1 MGQSIAGLVARS
13 DTPAYSRALYASSLP
28 EIDMF
33 DSLPVLPPDSILG
46 LAAACRAD
54 PNPDKVDLTLG
65 VYMDET
71 GLCPVF
77 ESVQQAQ
84 RELVS
89 EERTK
94 VYMPPMGDTA
104 YLSGIRSLVLGADV
118 EGRLGNRVTAVQ
130 TPGGCGAVRLGA
142 EVLYAAAPHT
152 TVWVS
157 DPSWPVHIPL
167 MGSVGLHFRTYRYYS
182 PELKTL
188 DFAGMLADLEQA
200 SPGDVVLLHG
210 CCHNPSGADPSAE
223 QWQQLASLLVERQL
237 LPMIDFAYQ
246 GMGAGLDEDAMGL
259 RSVLASVP
267 EMIIAVSSS
276 KNIGLY
282 RERAGAVI
290 FVGGDDRAAEA
301 MASQAVAAA
310 RRVYS
315 MPPAHGALLAGRVL
329 SSPELRRAWSLE
341 LEQICSRIN
350 ALRTTL
356 RDALVT
362 ATGRDFD
369 FIGRENGMFS
379 FLGLTVAQAERLRRE
394 QSVYMLDSS
403 RINIAGLN
411 DRNVSRVIDAV
422 VSVL

>member
-1 MGQSIAGLVARS
+1 
-13 DTPAYSRALYASSLP
+13 
-28 EIDMF
+28 MF

-77 ESVQQAQ
+77 EAVQQAQ
-84 RELVS
+84 QSLVS
-89 EERTK
+89 EEQTK
-94 VYMPPMGDTA
+94 VYMPPQGDPD
-104 YLSGIRSLVLGADV
+104 YLSGIRSLVFGDAGMANLGD
-118 EGRLGNRVTAVQ
+118 RSSAVQ

-142 EVLYAAAPHT
+142 EVLHAAAPDA

-157 DPSWPVHIPL
+157 DPTWPVHIPL
-167 MGSVGLHFRTYRYYS
+167 MGSVGLQFKTYRYYS
-182 PELKTL
+182 SDMKGL
-188 DFAGMLADLEQA
+188 DFEAMLSDLEGAQ
-200 SPGDVVLLHG
+200 SGDVVLLHG
-210 CCHNPSGADPSAE
+210 CCHNPSGVDPTLE
-223 QWQQLASLLVERQL
+223 QWAVLANLMSERQL

-246 GMGAGLDEDAMGL
+246 GMGSGLDQDAAGI
-259 RSVLASVP
+259 RTVLEHVP

-282 RERAGAVI
+282 RERAGAVV
-290 FVGGDDRAAEA
+290 FVGGDARAAEA
-301 MASQAVAAA
+301 MASQAISAA

-329 SSPELRRAWSLE
+329 SSPTLRSAWEAELS
-341 LEQICSRIN
+341 QICGRIN
-350 ALRTTL
+350 GLRGQL
-356 RDALVT
+356 QDALTT
-362 ATGRDFD
+362 ATKRDFG
-369 FIGRENGMFS
+369 FIGTEHGMFS
-379 FLGLTVAQAERLRRE
+379 FLGLSVEQAQRLREE

-411 DRNVSRVIDAV
+411 ANNLGLSLIHI
-422 VSVL
+422 

>member
-1 MGQSIAGLVARS
+1 
-13 DTPAYSRALYASSLP
+13 
-28 EIDMF
+28 MF

-77 ESVQQAQ
+77 EAVQQAQ
-84 RELVS
+84 QALVS

-94 VYMPPMGDTA
+94 VYMPPQGDLD
-104 YLSGIRSLVLGADV
+104 YLNGIRSLVFGETGLTTLAD
-118 EGRLGNRVTAVQ
+118 RTSAVQ

-142 EVLYAAAPHT
+142 EVLYAAAPEA

-157 DPSWPVHIPL
+157 DPTWPVHIPL
-167 MGSVGLHFRTYRYYS
+167 MGSVGLQFKSYRYYS
-182 PELKTL
+182 SDMKGL
-188 DFAGMLADLEQA
+188 DFEAMVADLESA
-200 SPGDVVLLHG
+200 KPGDVVLLHG
-210 CCHNPSGADPSAE
+210 CCHNPSGVDPTLE
-223 QWQQLASLLVERQL
+223 QWRVLADLMSERQL

-246 GMGAGLDEDAMGL
+246 GMGAGLDQDAAGI
-259 RSVLASVP
+259 RSVLERVP

-282 RERAGAVI
+282 RERAGAVV
-290 FVGGDDRAAEA
+290 FVGGDARAAEA
-301 MASQAVAAA
+301 MASQAVSAA

-329 SSPELRRAWSLE
+329 SSSQLRSSWKVELG
-341 LEQICSRIN
+341 QICERIN
-350 ALRTTL
+350 GLRGQFQEALT
-356 RDALVT
+356 T
-362 ATGRDFD
+362 ATGRDFG
-369 FIGRENGMFS
+369 FIGTEHGMFS
-379 FLGLTVAQAERLRRE
+379 FLGLSVEQAQRLREE

-411 DRNVSRVIDAV
+411 ANNLGRVVEAV
-422 VSVL
+422 ATVL

>member
-1 MGQSIAGLVARS
+1 
-13 DTPAYSRALYASSLP
+13 
-28 EIDMF
+28 MF

-77 ESVQQAQ
+77 EAVQQAQ
-84 RELVS
+84 QALVS

-94 VYMPPMGDTA
+94 VYMPPQGDLD
-104 YLSGIRSLVLGADV
+104 YLNGIRSLVFGETGLTTLGD
-118 EGRLGNRVTAVQ
+118 RTSAVQ

-142 EVLYAAAPHT
+142 EVLYAAAPEA

-157 DPSWPVHIPL
+157 DPTWPVHIPL
-167 MGSVGLHFRTYRYYS
+167 MGSVGLQFKSYRYYS
-182 PELKTL
+182 SDMKGL
-188 DFAGMLADLEQA
+188 DFEAMLADLESA
-200 SPGDVVLLHG
+200 KPGDVVLLHG
-210 CCHNPSGADPSAE
+210 CCHNPSGVDPTLE
-223 QWQQLASLLVERQL
+223 QWRVLADLMSERQL

-246 GMGAGLDEDAMGL
+246 GMGAGLDQDAAGI
-259 RSVLASVP
+259 RAVLERVP

-282 RERAGAVI
+282 RERAGAVV
-290 FVGGDDRAAEA
+290 FVGGDARAAEA
-301 MASQAVAAA
+301 MASQAVSAA

-329 SSPELRRAWSLE
+329 SSSQLRSSWEVELG
-341 LEQICSRIN
+341 QICERIN
-350 ALRTTL
+350 GLRGEFQEALT
-356 RDALVT
+356 T
-362 ATGRDFD
+362 ATGRDFG
-369 FIGRENGMFS
+369 FIGTEHGMFS
-379 FLGLTVAQAERLRRE
+379 FLGLSVEQAQRLREE

-411 DRNVSRVIDAV
+411 ANNLGRVVEAV
-422 VSVL
+422 ASVL

>member
-1 MGQSIAGLVARS
+1 
-13 DTPAYSRALYASSLP
+13 
-28 EIDMF
+28 MF

-77 ESVQQAQ
+77 EAVQQAQ
-84 RELVS
+84 QALVS

-94 VYMPPMGDTA
+94 VYMPPQGDLD
-104 YLSGIRSLVLGADV
+104 YLNGIRSLVFGETGLTTLGD
-118 EGRLGNRVTAVQ
+118 RTSAVQ

-142 EVLYAAAPHT
+142 EVLYAAAPEA

-157 DPSWPVHIPL
+157 DPTWPVHIPL
-167 MGSVGLHFRTYRYYS
+167 MGSVGLQFKSYRYYS
-182 PELKTL
+182 SDMKGL
-188 DFAGMLADLEQA
+188 DFEAMLADLESA
-200 SPGDVVLLHG
+200 KPGDVVLLHG
-210 CCHNPSGADPSAE
+210 CCHNPSGVDPTLE
-223 QWQQLASLLVERQL
+223 QWRVLADLMSERQL

-246 GMGAGLDEDAMGL
+246 GMGAGLDQDAAGI
-259 RSVLASVP
+259 RAVLERVP

-282 RERAGAVI
+282 RERAGAVV
-290 FVGGDDRAAEA
+290 FVGGDARAAEA
-301 MASQAVAAA
+301 MASQAVSAA

-329 SSPELRRAWSLE
+329 SSSQLRSSWEAELG
-341 LEQICSRIN
+341 QICERIN
-350 ALRTTL
+350 GLRGQFQAALT
-356 RDALVT
+356 T
-362 ATGRDFD
+362 ATGQDFG
-369 FIGRENGMFS
+369 FIGTEHGMFS
-379 FLGLTVAQAERLRRE
+379 FLGLSVEQAQRLREE

-411 DRNVSRVIDAV
+411 ANNLGRVVEACFDPLIWLFILTRHSD
-422 VSVL
+422 STL

>member
-1 MGQSIAGLVARS
+1 
-13 DTPAYSRALYASSLP
+13 
-28 EIDMF
+28 MF

-77 ESVQQAQ
+77 ESVQEAQ
-84 RELVS
+84 RALVNEEL
-89 EERTK
+89 TK
-94 VYMPPMGDTA
+94 VYMAPMGDAA
-104 YLSGIRSLVLGADV
+104 YLSGIRSLVLGSDV
-118 EGRLGNRVTAVQ
+118 EDRLGKRITAVQ

-142 EVLYAAAPHT
+142 EVLHAAAPDT

-157 DPSWPVHIPL
+157 DPTWPVHIPL
-167 MGSVGLHFRTYRYYS
+167 MGSVGLQFKTYRYYS
-182 PELKTL
+182 PALKGL
-188 DFAGMLADLEQA
+188 DFNAMLADLEQA
-200 SPGDVVLLHG
+200 APGDVVLLHG

-223 QWQQLASLLVERQL
+223 QWQQLASLLADRRL

-246 GMGAGLDEDAMGL
+246 GMGAGLDQDAAGL
-259 RSVLASVP
+259 RSVLSSVP

-290 FVGGDDRAAEA
+290 FIGGDDRAAEA
-301 MASQAVAAA
+301 MASQAIAAA

-329 SSPELRRAWSLE
+329 SSPELRRAWTLE
-341 LEQICSRIN
+341 LEQVCSRIN
-350 ALRTTL
+350 GLRTNF
-356 RDALVT
+356 RDALTT

-379 FLGLTVAQAERLRRE
+379 FLGLTVEQAERLRSE

-411 DRNVSRVIDAV
+411 DQNMSRVVDAV
-422 VSVL
+422 ASVL

>member
-1 MGQSIAGLVARS
+1 
-13 DTPAYSRALYASSLP
+13 
-28 EIDMF
+28 MF

-77 ESVQQAQ
+77 EAVQQAQ
-84 RELVS
+84 QALVS

-94 VYMPPMGDTA
+94 VYMPPQGDLD
-104 YLSGIRSLVLGADV
+104 YLNGIRSLVFGETGLATLGD
-118 EGRLGNRVTAVQ
+118 RTSAVQ

-142 EVLYAAAPHT
+142 EVLYAAAPEA

-157 DPSWPVHIPL
+157 DPTWPVHIPL
-167 MGSVGLHFRTYRYYS
+167 MGSVGLQFKSYRYYS
-182 PELKTL
+182 ADMKGL
-188 DFAGMLADLEQA
+188 DFEAMLADLESA
-200 SPGDVVLLHG
+200 KPGDVVLLHG
-210 CCHNPSGADPSAE
+210 CCHNPSGVDPTLE
-223 QWQQLASLLVERQL
+223 QWCVLADLMFERQL

-246 GMGAGLDEDAMGL
+246 GMGAGLDQDAAGI
-259 RSVLASVP
+259 RAVLERVP

-282 RERAGAVI
+282 RERAGAVV
-290 FVGGDDRAAEA
+290 FVGGDARAAEA
-301 MASQAVAAA
+301 MASQAVSAA

-329 SSPELRRAWSLE
+329 SSSQLRSSWEAELG
-341 LEQICSRIN
+341 QICERIN
-350 ALRTTL
+350 GLRGEFQEALT
-356 RDALVT
+356 T
-362 ATGRDFD
+362 ATGRDFG
-369 FIGRENGMFS
+369 FIGTEHGMFS
-379 FLGLTVAQAERLRRE
+379 FLGLSVEQAQRLREE

-411 DRNVSRVIDAV
+411 ANNLGRVVEAV
-422 VSVL
+422 AAVL

>member
-1 MGQSIAGLVARS
+1 ML
-13 DTPAYSRALYASSLP
+13 
-28 EIDMF
+28 

-77 ESVQQAQ
+77 EAVQQAQ
-84 RELVS
+84 QALVS

-94 VYMPPMGDTA
+94 VYMPPQGDLD
-104 YLSGIRSLVLGADV
+104 YLNGIRSLVCGETGLTTLGD
-118 EGRLGNRVTAVQ
+118 RTSAVQ

-142 EVLYAAAPHT
+142 EVLYAAAPEA

-157 DPSWPVHIPL
+157 DPTWPVHIPL
-167 MGSVGLHFRTYRYYS
+167 MGSVGLQFKSYRYYS
-182 PELKTL
+182 SDMKGL
-188 DFAGMLADLEQA
+188 DFEAMLADLESA
-200 SPGDVVLLHG
+200 KPGDVVLLHG
-210 CCHNPSGADPSAE
+210 CCHNPSGVDPTLE
-223 QWQQLASLLVERQL
+223 QWRVLADLMSERQL

-246 GMGAGLDEDAMGL
+246 GMGAGLDQDAAGI
-259 RSVLASVP
+259 RAVLERVP

-282 RERAGAVI
+282 RERAGAVV
-290 FVGGDDRAAEA
+290 FVGGDARAAEA
-301 MASQAVAAA
+301 MASQAVSAA

-329 SSPELRRAWSLE
+329 SSSQLRSSWEVELG
-341 LEQICSRIN
+341 QICERIN
-350 ALRTTL
+350 GLRGQFQEALT
-356 RDALVT
+356 A
-362 ATGRDFD
+362 ATGRDFG
-369 FIGRENGMFS
+369 FIGTEHGMFS
-379 FLGLTVAQAERLRRE
+379 FLGLSVEQAQRLREE

-411 DRNVSRVIDAV
+411 ANNLGRVVEAV
-422 VSVL
+422 AAVL

>member
-1 MGQSIAGLVARS
+1 
-13 DTPAYSRALYASSLP
+13 
-28 EIDMF
+28 MF

-77 ESVQQAQ
+77 EAVQQAQ
-84 RELVS
+84 QALVS

-94 VYMPPMGDTA
+94 VYMPPQGDLD
-104 YLSGIRSLVLGADV
+104 YLNGIRSLVFGETGLTTLGD
-118 EGRLGNRVTAVQ
+118 RTSAVQ

-142 EVLYAAAPHT
+142 EVLYAAAPQA

-157 DPSWPVHIPL
+157 DPTWPVHIPL
-167 MGSVGLHFRTYRYYS
+167 MGSVGLQFKNYRYYS
-182 PELKTL
+182 SDMKGL
-188 DFAGMLADLEQA
+188 DFEAMLADLESA
-200 SPGDVVLLHG
+200 KPGDVVLLHG
-210 CCHNPSGADPSAE
+210 CCHNPSGVDPTLE
-223 QWQQLASLLVERQL
+223 QWRVLADLMSERQL

-246 GMGAGLDEDAMGL
+246 GMGAGLDQDAAGI
-259 RSVLASVP
+259 RAVLERVP

-282 RERAGAVI
+282 RERAGAVV
-290 FVGGDDRAAEA
+290 FVGGDARAAEA
-301 MASQAVAAA
+301 MASQAVSAA

-329 SSPELRRAWSLE
+329 SSSQLRSSWEAELG
-341 LEQICSRIN
+341 QICERIN
-350 ALRTTL
+350 GLRGEFQEALTT
-356 RDALVT
+356 V
-362 ATGRDFD
+362 TGRDFG
-369 FIGRENGMFS
+369 FIGTEHGMFS
-379 FLGLTVAQAERLRRE
+379 FLGLSVEQAQRLREE

-411 DRNVSRVIDAV
+411 ANNLGRVVEAV
-422 VSVL
+422 AAVL

>member
-1 MGQSIAGLVARS
+1 
-13 DTPAYSRALYASSLP
+13 
-28 EIDMF
+28 MF

-77 ESVQQAQ
+77 EAVQQAQ
-84 RELVS
+84 QALVS

-94 VYMPPMGDTA
+94 VYMPPQGDLD
-104 YLSGIRSLVLGADV
+104 YLNGIRSLVFGETGLATLGD
-118 EGRLGNRVTAVQ
+118 RTSAVQ

-142 EVLYAAAPHT
+142 EVLYAAAPEA

-157 DPSWPVHIPL
+157 DPTWPVHIPL
-167 MGSVGLHFRTYRYYS
+167 MGSVGLQFKSYRYYS
-182 PELKTL
+182 SDMKGL
-188 DFAGMLADLEQA
+188 DFEAMLADIESA
-200 SPGDVVLLHG
+200 KPGDVVLLHG
-210 CCHNPSGADPSAE
+210 CCHNPSGVDPTPE
-223 QWQQLASLLVERQL
+223 QWRVLADLMSERQL
-237 LPMIDFAYQ
+237 MPMIDFAYQ
-246 GMGAGLDEDAMGL
+246 GMGAGLDQDAAGI
-259 RSVLASVP
+259 RAVLERVP

-282 RERAGAVI
+282 RERAGAVV
-290 FVGGDDRAAEA
+290 FVGGDARAAEA
-301 MASQAVAAA
+301 MASQAVSAA

-329 SSPELRRAWSLE
+329 SSSQLRSSWEAELG
-341 LEQICSRIN
+341 QICERIN
-350 ALRTTL
+350 GLRGEFQEALT
-356 RDALVT
+356 T
-362 ATGRDFD
+362 ATGRDFG
-369 FIGRENGMFS
+369 FIGTEHGMFS
-379 FLGLTVAQAERLRRE
+379 FLGLSVEQAQRLREE

-411 DRNVSRVIDAV
+411 ANNLGRVVEAV
-422 VSVL
+422 AAVL

>member
-1 MGQSIAGLVARS
+1 
-13 DTPAYSRALYASSLP
+13 
-28 EIDMF
+28 MF

-77 ESVQQAQ
+77 EAVQQAQ
-84 RELVS
+84 QALVS
-89 EERTK
+89 EEQTK
-94 VYMPPMGDTA
+94 VYMPPQGDPD
-104 YLSGIRSLVLGADV
+104 YLTGIRSLVFGEAGMADLGD
-118 EGRLGNRVTAVQ
+118 RISAVQ

-142 EVLYAAAPHT
+142 EVLHAAAPDA

-157 DPSWPVHIPL
+157 DPTWPVHIPL
-167 MGSVGLHFRTYRYYS
+167 IGSVGLQFKTYRYYS
-182 PELKTL
+182 ADMKGL
-188 DFAGMLADLEQA
+188 DFDAMLADLEAAQA
-200 SPGDVVLLHG
+200 GDVVLLHG
-210 CCHNPSGADPSAE
+210 CCHNPSGVDPTLE
-223 QWQQLASLLVERQL
+223 QWGVLADLMSERQL

-246 GMGAGLDEDAMGL
+246 GMGADLDDDAAGI
-259 RSVLASVP
+259 RAVLARVP

-282 RERAGAVI
+282 RERAGAAV
-290 FVGGDDRAAEA
+290 FVGGDARAAEA
-301 MASQAVAAA
+301 MASQAVSAA

-329 SSPELRRAWSLE
+329 SSPALRSAWETELG
-341 LEQICSRIN
+341 QICQRIN
-350 ALRTTL
+350 DLRGQFE
-356 RDALVT
+356 DALTT
-362 ATGRDFD
+362 ATGRDFG
-369 FIGRENGMFS
+369 FISKEHGMFS
-379 FLGLTVAQAERLRRE
+379 FLGLSVEQAQRLRAE

-411 DRNVSRVIDAV
+411 TNNLGRVVEAV
-422 VSVL
+422 ASVL

>member
-1 MGQSIAGLVARS
+1 
-13 DTPAYSRALYASSLP
+13 
-28 EIDMF
+28 MF

-77 ESVQQAQ
+77 EAVQQAQ
-84 RELVS
+84 QALVS

-94 VYMPPMGDTA
+94 VYMPPQGDLD
-104 YLSGIRSLVLGADV
+104 YLNGIRSLVFAETGLTTLGD
-118 EGRLGNRVTAVQ
+118 RTSAVQ

-142 EVLYAAAPHT
+142 EVLYAAAPEA

-157 DPSWPVHIPL
+157 DPTWPVHIPL
-167 MGSVGLHFRTYRYYS
+167 MGSVGLQFKSYRYYS
-182 PELKTL
+182 SDMKGL
-188 DFAGMLADLEQA
+188 DFEAMLADLESA
-200 SPGDVVLLHG
+200 KPGDVVLLHG
-210 CCHNPSGADPSAE
+210 CCHNPSGVDPTLE
-223 QWQQLASLLVERQL
+223 QWCVLADLMSERQL

-246 GMGAGLDEDAMGL
+246 GMGAGLDQDAAGI
-259 RSVLASVP
+259 RAVLERVP

-282 RERAGAVI
+282 RERAGAVV
-290 FVGGDDRAAEA
+290 FVGGDARAAEA
-301 MASQAVAAA
+301 MASQAVSAA

-329 SSPELRRAWSLE
+329 SSAQLRSSWEAELG
-341 LEQICSRIN
+341 QICERIN
-350 ALRTTL
+350 GLRGQFQEALT
-356 RDALVT
+356 T
-362 ATGRDFD
+362 ATGRDFG
-369 FIGRENGMFS
+369 FIGTEHGMFS
-379 FLGLTVAQAERLRRE
+379 FLGLSVEQAQRLREE

-411 DRNVSRVIDAV
+411 ANNLGRVVEAV
-422 VSVL
+422 ASVL